1 MSDRAPRPFRVTTN
15 GRRILL
21 MTVLWLVIIGI
32 PVLFRGVLVP
42 FVLAFLFA
50 YLMEPVVARLR
61 RLTIGSWQP
70 SRVVAVLSVYV
81 TGVAVVWGA
90 VALFGPAFNH
100 ELQLLGAETRLAL
113 SPDNITRMKEQL
125 AADLNRYE
133 LLTGLTGAVT
143 SDANFGERLIETG
156 IEAVKDK
163 LGESLDS
170 LVSISRVILGATF
183 KFVFNFFLILML
195 TAFIAFDWDNHLAF
209 FERIFPRSYRHVFHE
224 LVGVVNQGL
233 SGAIRGQVI
242 VCLVNGTLTFV
253 GLWLGG
259 VRYSFV
265 LALVATVF
273 TLIPIFGTLI
283 SSAPIVLVALTDSF
297 GKGLFAFGWIV
308 LIHQLEANVFNPKI
322 VGDQTS
328 VHPVLVVFALIA
340 GEASYGLLG
349 ALFAVPVVSIVVGLI
364 RYGERKLNEMYDT
377 SEIG

>member
-1 MSDRAPRPFRVTTN
+1 
-15 GRRILL
+15 

-308 LIHQLEANVFNPKI
+308 LIHQLEANIFNPKI